1 MSTATAAA
9 VDVVVPGPR
18 QRRAAVDPGQRA
30 APEGVVRRQR
40 VRVPWRLVA
49 SAAYPDV
56 ALSVYV
62 KVAALQA
69 RPEAEG
75 CEARTETLA
84 GYLGVSTASVERGL
98 TALRRPGPTGEA
110 DLATRRRTLPGGR
123 GTSAVRRVRPASRA
137 ESFVWVPV
145 AAAEDLSPRQ
155 LRAFAAVAYAGAT
168 GIALTEGELA
178 GYLFHHSGKRAG
190 QPIGADAAGAVVD
203 EVEAAGW
210 LTVQRR
216 AGAYGRHVLVAHDI
230 APEGRTPAEAAVDAD
245 AAGDVPE
252 DQEHVQEQVP
262 PGTASQEAAGTWST
276 AGSCVGE
283 GSGSVAGEGSLASK
297 ESPTTDSPDDERAL
311 ASPAVGEVPVVPV
324 ENRPTSSAAARDGTG
339 LALRADEEQ
348 LAPKAEGEKRS
359 KGGGPVRP
367 SYDGPQLT
375 MNAQIY
381 AVLEPVHWVLERVD
395 SAFVQR
401 QIAREV
407 GRQLRAGADPERLA
421 VRLRARFAASG
432 PSEIRDPGR
441 WLLGVA
447 LPRWG
452 CGLEDCEAGTLW
464 SSGMRCEVCAAIV
477 ADQRRARRSAQG
489 LCPDHGT
496 AMGPS
501 GACPA
506 CEDDRAPRYAV
517 QLVPGELDDRP
528 RGACGD
534 CGARIFLTGA
544 AVVDGLC
551 RGCRQDREGR
561 VIAAPPGAGRVTCT
575 GLDGV
580 PCDRPALPTR
590 PVCRVHRA
598 QQVALADAEKV

>member
-1 MSTATAAA
+1 MSTAAAA
-9 VDVVVPGPR
+9 VPGARRP
-18 QRRAAVDPGQRA
+18 RAAVVPGQRA
-30 APEGVVRRQR
+30 VPEGVVRRQR

-69 RPEAEG
+69 RPETEG

-98 TALRRPGPTGEA
+98 SALRQPGPSGKP
-110 DLATRRRTLPGGR
+110 DLKTRRRTLPGGR
-123 GTSAVRRVRPASRA
+123 GTSAVRRVEPASRA
-137 ESFVWVPV
+137 EAFVWVPV

-155 LRAFAAVAYAGAT
+155 LRAFAAVTYAGVM

-178 GYLFHHSGKRAG
+178 GYLRHYSGKRAG
-190 QPIGADAAGAVVD
+190 QPIGTDAAGAVLD

-210 LTVQRR
+210 LTVERR
-216 AGAYGRHVLVAHDI
+216 AGAYGRHVLVAHNI
-230 APEGRTPAEAAVDAD
+230 APEAAAT
-245 AAGDVPE
+245 AGVPLGDSSVFE
-252 DQEHVQEQVP
+252 DQEHDQDHGSEQEFVAP
-262 PGTASQEAAGTWST
+262 TELEAAAVTSA
-276 AGSCVGE
+276 AGSGVGE

-297 ESPTTDSPDDERAL
+297 ESLRTDSPDDERAMG
-311 ASPAVGEVPVVPV
+311 SPAVGEVPVVPV
-324 ENRPTSSAAARDGTG
+324 ESRPSSNAGAGSMDDGG
-339 LALRADEEQ
+339 LALRAGGQQ

-359 KGGGPVRP
+359 KGGGSARP
-367 SYDGPQLT
+367 SYTGPQLT
-375 MNAQIY
+375 MSAQIY
-381 AVLEPVHWVLERVD
+381 AVLEPVHWLLERVD

-407 GRQLRAGADPERLA
+407 GRQLRDGTDPERLA
-421 VRLRARFAASG
+421 ARLRTRFAASG

-452 CGLEDCEAGTLW
+452 CGLQDCEAGTLW
-464 SSGMRCEVCAAIV
+464 SSGMRCEVCASIV
-477 ADQRRARRSAQG
+477 ADRRRAGRIEQG

-496 AMGPS
+496 AVGPS

-506 CEDDRAPRYAV
+506 CVDDRGPRYAV
-517 QLVPGELDDRP
+517 QLVPSPLLDDRP
-528 RGACGD
+528 RGACGS
-534 CGARIFLTGA
+534 CGARTFLTGPA
-544 AVVDGLC
+544 LVDGLC
-551 RGCRQDREGR
+551 RGCRQEHEGR
-561 VIAAPPGAGRVTCT
+561 VIDPEPGSGRVTCS

-598 QQVALADAEKV
+598 QQVALADAARA